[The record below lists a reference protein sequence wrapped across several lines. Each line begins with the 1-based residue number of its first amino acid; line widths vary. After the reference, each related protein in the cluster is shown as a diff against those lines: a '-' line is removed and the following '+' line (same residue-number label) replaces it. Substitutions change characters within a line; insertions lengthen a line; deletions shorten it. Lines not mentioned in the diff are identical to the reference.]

1 MGHSNEYAEQS
12 EGEGRVAGERKERT
26 RGQERVG
33 QFNWR
38 QPARSASPR
47 EVQCSAVQCSA
58 VQCSSLPTWPVSQS
72 PGMSV
77 SGLRP
82 PAAVYREG

>member
-58 VQCSSLPTWPVSQS
+58 VQCSAAAYP
-72 PGMSV
+72 PGLSAKARGCRSRV
-77 SGLRP
+77 
-82 PAAVYREG
+82 